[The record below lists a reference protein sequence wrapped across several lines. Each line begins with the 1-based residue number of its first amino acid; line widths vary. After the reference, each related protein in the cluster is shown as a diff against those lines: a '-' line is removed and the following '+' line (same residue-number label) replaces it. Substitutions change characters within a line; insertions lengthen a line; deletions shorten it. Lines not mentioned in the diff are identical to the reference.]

1 MQDKEPYA
9 PDGTWIHIEEGHA
22 PYFPTHGVNAEAYF
36 PDVLRLPRGGG
47 ELGWRT
53 GDEGT
58 DGRPTTR
65 PCQVFA
71 CDEMWSMLNHSPVKH
86 GNWKSYWRRGWDVSG
101 GSPAVEPTPPGRGRD
116 LNSGAC
122 LSRAL
127 GRSATPAEVL

>member
-1 MQDKEPYA
+1 VQDREPYA

-22 PYFPTHGVNAEAYF
+22 PYIPTHGVNAEAYF
-36 PDVLRLPRGGG
+36 PDVLRLPRGGV

-58 DGRPTTR
+58 DGRPTTQ

-86 GNWKSYWRRGWDVSG
+86 GYRKS
-101 GSPAVEPTPPGRGRD
+101 
-116 LNSGAC
+116 
-122 LSRAL
+122 
-127 GRSATPAEVL
+127 